1 MSSCDRARTELK
13 GARKKLNWILAI
25 LKQSGLLPF
34 ALSTMACSQQMA
46 NQPKYI
52 PLRPASF
59 FDDGKSA
66 RPLVEGT
73 VPRGELRDDV
83 LFYTGRLRE
92 AAVQTNSNQ
101 GATLPPRINPPIP
114 AAPRPGGQI
123 VAGYSEVFPF
133 PITRAVLDRGQ
144 ERFDIY
150 CSVCHGR
157 LGTGDGMIP
166 QRGFRHP
173 PSYHTDR
180 LRNATAGYFFD
191 VISNGFGAMADYA
204 AQVSPRDRWAI
215 IAYIRALQLSQN
227 TAVANVPADE
237 RQRLMSEG
245 QP

>member
-1 MSSCDRARTELK
+1 MSSCNKAKPAFQARGKRHDSFLTLLRQ
-13 GARKKLNWILAI
+13 G
-25 LKQSGLLPF
+25 GLLPI
-34 ALSTMACSQQMA
+34 ALSMAACNQQMA

-52 PLRPASF
+52 PLRPTSF

-83 LFYTGRLRE
+83 LFYTGRLRASGIE
-92 AAVQTNSNQ
+92 PSLNQ
-101 GATLPPRINPPIP
+101 GATLPPRMNPPTP
-114 AAPRPGGQI
+114 AAPRPGGQMT
-123 VAGYSEVFPF
+123 ADYSTVFPF
-133 PITRAVLDRGQ
+133 PITQEVLERGR

-157 LGTGDGMIP
+157 MGTGDGMIP

-180 LRNATAGYFFD
+180 LRSAPVGYFFD

-227 TAVANVPADE
+227 ATLANVPE
-237 RQRLMSEG
+237 KEYQKLVSEG